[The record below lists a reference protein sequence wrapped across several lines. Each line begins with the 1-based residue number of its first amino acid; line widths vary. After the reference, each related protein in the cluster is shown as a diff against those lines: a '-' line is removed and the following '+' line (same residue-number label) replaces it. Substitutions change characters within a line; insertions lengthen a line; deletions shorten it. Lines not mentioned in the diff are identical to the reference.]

1 MSTPYPARPENPRRQ
16 QQLESR
22 TLQQLHPL
30 GVLASRPL
38 TVILALALPFYAGAM
53 TWFGRHDIVAPVLAL
68 LAVLAIVGSS
78 LSLLA
83 WSGPQYAPFPRRGA
97 IVAVSFALVA
107 LSLEVAGSWSQN
119 QYIRDDWAGPAIGI
133 VIIALA
139 PYRPP
144 VELTILGVAAACW
157 AAALAVLQAPWFVTA
172 VPLPVFVV
180 VQCAPILAM
189 ALGAAAF
196 SRSLISGLEK
206 WRARAMTAV
215 STLDATR
222 TDWIARSVQQSHITT
237 LNQRVAPFFAS
248 VLESGEVTAATSE
261 QARLIAGEFRRAMLA
276 EVDRGWLDGVVVQAA
291 RSARATAQLA
301 PNVVDDPWHLSE
313 SLGID
318 ARTAIRALLVALFG
332 HPDFVPNSL
341 RIAVAPDRGR
351 CRVLLSA
358 TVDCSE
364 NRLRSELAPYFAVM
378 RILFPD
384 QSIAFTAPA
393 LRLKFSYER

>member
-1 MSTPYPARPENPRRQ
+1 MTDDDPSR
-16 QQLESR
+16 R

-30 GVLASRPL
+30 GILASRPL
-38 TVILALALPFYAGAM
+38 TIVLAVALPVYAAAM
-53 TWFGRHDIVAPVLAL
+53 TWFGRDDISSPA
-68 LAVLAIVGSS
+68 LAIAAVVAITAASA
-78 LSLLA
+78 SLLA

-97 IVAVSFALVA
+97 VVAVSFALVA
-107 LSLEVAGSWSQN
+107 LVLAASASWMQN
-119 QYIRDDWAGPAIGI
+119 QFIRDDWAAPAVGL

-144 VELTILGVAAACW
+144 AELVILGISATLVGAVVA
-157 AAALAVLQAPWFVTA
+157 LVQSPWFVTA
-172 VPLPVFVV
+172 VPEVVFVV

-196 SRSLISGLEK
+196 SRSLIGGLEK
-206 WRARAMTAV
+206 WRARASTAV
-215 STLDATR
+215 SALDATR

-237 LNQRVAPFFAS
+237 LNQNVVPFFAS
-248 VLESGEVTAATSE
+248 VLQSDEVTGETRE
-261 QARLIAGEFRRAMLA
+261 RARAIAEEFRSAMLA

-291 RSARATAQLA
+291 RSAGATSQLA
-301 PNVVDDPWHLSE
+301 PDVVDDPWRLSQD
-313 SLGID
+313 LGID

-341 RIAVAPDRGR
+341 RISIGPDRGR
-351 CRVLLSA
+351 CRVLLTA

-378 RILFPD
+378 RILFAD
-384 QSIAFTAPA
+384 QTIAFTAPA